1 MRLKPEEIQRI
12 ARRIVRN
19 LKEKG
24 VASFKTDES
33 KILARIEAVF
43 VKNLNEEGAIEEE
56 VRRLMDQYRAQVA
69 SGAID
74 PQKAYQMIKKQVA
87 KDRKFIL

>member
-1 MRLKPEEIQRI
+1 MRLKQEEISRI
-12 ARRIVRN
+12 ARQILQN

-24 VASFKTDES
+24 VAVLKVGGE
-33 KILARIEAVF
+33 KVLARIEAVF
-43 VKNLNEEGAIEEE
+43 VKNLSEESAIEEE

>member
-1 MRLKPEEIQRI
+1 MKQGEISRI
-12 ARRIVRN
+12 ARQILGN
-19 LKEKG
+19 LKERG
-24 VASFKTDES
+24 VAVFKVDAGR
-33 KILARIEAVF
+33 LQARIEAVF
-43 VKNLNEEGAIEEE
+43 VKNLNEETAIEEE